1 MNRILIEEIINTQD
15 KLHNQWELWTAEE
28 IFLQSQEDA
37 AMSAAAEIKDK
48 NSKPTF
54 NAVGLVRPTTKEA
67 LNHMSQL
74 MLYLELD
81 DGAVADALDSLLG
94 KYLAQVRSKLLLT
107 AQQSI
112 ITDFFICPLL
122 PST

>member
-1 MNRILIEEIINTQD
+1 
-15 KLHNQWELWTAEE
+15 
-28 IFLQSQEDA
+28 
-37 AMSAAAEIKDK
+37 MSAAAEIKDK

-54 NAVGLVRPTTKEA
+54 NAVELVRPTTKEA